1 MKKIIHIG
9 LVHFFI
15 LFTFN
20 VTAQVTQSQNDISSE
35 TSYLGTSNDYDV
47 LFKRKGINA
56 GNISEKST
64 YLGLNAFAPFR
75 SISFGIH
82 AGKNAEGE
90 GLNTYLGHFSGA
102 GVDFKYQNYGI
113 KNTFVGSFSGERNNT
128 GNENTFIGA
137 FSAQNNVTGEQNTFI
152 GSYSGF
158 SNSSGNNNTYIG
170 YAAGILNSNGNNNI
184 FVGKNSGKQSQ
195 GSNNVFIGNNLGTNT
210 NFSNTLLIDN
220 ISDNN
225 IYDNNLPLIWGNFD
239 QDRLKFN
246 VNKNNNSFLEING
259 FNTSS
264 GLRFSNLNSSN
275 VAQENTGKV
284 LSVNTNG
291 EVILVNSLDTSNALT
306 TSVYT
311 IGLSTG
317 NLTAIQGNCNA
328 FVNNSTVFLND
339 AINSAIANGYKKI
352 YIQEGVYLINN
363 SINITGKF
371 GIQIEGSGYGTIIKP
386 TVSIELNTPI
396 INVSDGSYYTIVKNL
411 SFEPEDV
418 NSGAKVE
425 TCIRLGAQS
434 DKNTFENLM
443 IGRQIGGTFTKSM
456 KPIFIDLPSGE
467 ADFNTFQN
475 ISFKKCL
482 GGIYIKATN
491 GIFNSNLFNN
501 ISFDKPRVGIEFE
514 GNGANDN
521 VFSNLKLQTGVNNDG
536 LTSLELTTHFIKNVS
551 GSNNTFRDVF
561 VADWKLIDNAELTYI
576 INTLGPP
583 AGQPAYFG
591 AYRTTIENVEVEA
604 TGIIG
609 HPYTLDN
616 YYQDLGTGTQFIN
629 NASGN
634 RNSDYIYNDINNIVY
649 AGQTANG
656 YKNNFE
662 ISQIDKVVFS
672 NRANNSLAQIGSR
685 ASDRFEIKNF
695 KNIYIGNYESNYS
708 ISGNQSNTKIEGDL
722 QFQTHH
728 GMNLNG
734 NFVLTNAN
742 SWGKLQWT
750 NLSTLALPNIFT
762 NNGWLQGSRTITMQ
776 SANSNHN
783 LRFNRSDS
791 QTDLT
796 AGASDVLFLNS
807 AKQAVAIGANGFAN
821 SEAHGTHYKLV
832 VNGKAR
838 IKDECLI
845 IGTGWADY
853 VFEESYNLLPLNEVE
868 EFISK
873 NGHLPN
879 MPKTK
884 EIEKNGLGLAQITIK
899 QQEKIEEL
907 TLYIIELE
915 KKMEVQ
921 NQKIEKLIQLVE

>member
-1 MKKIIHIG
+1 M
-9 LVHFFI
+9 
-15 LFTFN
+15 
-20 VTAQVTQSQNDISSE
+20 
-35 TSYLGTSNDYDV
+35 
-47 LFKRKGINA
+47 FKRNEINA
-56 GNISEKST
+56 GKISDYST
-64 YLGLNAFAPFR
+64 FFGVNSFALNK
-75 SISFGIH
+75 SISFGVN
-82 AGKNAEGE
+82 AGKNSVGE
-90 GLNTYLGHFSGA
+90 GLNTYLGHYSGL
-102 GVDFKYQNYGI
+102 GIESEYQNYGS
-113 KNTFVGSFSGERNNT
+113 KNTFVGSYSGEVNFT

-137 FSAQNNVTGEQNTFI
+137 FSAQSNVTGIQNTFL
-152 GSYSGF
+152 GTYSGF
-158 SNSSGNNNTYIG
+158 SNIKGNFNTYIG
-170 YAAGILNSNGNNNI
+170 YAAGISNPTGNNNI

-195 GSNNVFIGNNLGTNT
+195 GSYNVFIGNNSGTNS
-210 NFSNTLLIDN
+210 NFNNTLIIDN
-220 ISDNN
+220 SVENGTSSMS
-225 IYDNNLPLIWGNFD
+225 LPLIWGDFN
-239 QDRLKFN
+239 QDKLKFN
-246 VNKNNNSFLEING
+246 VNKTSNSFLEING
-259 FNTSS
+259 FGTSS
-264 GLRFSNLNSSN
+264 GLRFSNLNNSSI
-275 VAQENTGKV
+275 AQQSTGKV
-284 LSVNTNG
+284 LSVDSNG
-291 EVILVNSLDTSNALT
+291 QVILVNALASSNSLS

-311 IGLSTG
+311 IGLETG
-317 NLTAIQGNCNA
+317 NLTAIQSNCNA
-328 FVNNSTVFLND
+328 LVNNSTLFLND
-339 AINSAIANGYKKI
+339 AINAAISSGYKKI
-352 YIQEGVYLINN
+352 YIQEGIYLANN
-363 SINITGKF
+363 SINIIGKF

-386 TVSIELNTPI
+386 AVGMNIDIPI
-396 INVSDGSYYTIVKNL
+396 INVSDGSYYTIIKNL
-411 SFEPEDV
+411 SFEPDDV
-418 NSGAKVE
+418 NSGAKVA
-425 TCIRLGAQS
+425 TCIRLGAQC

-443 IGRQIGGTFTKSM
+443 IGRQIGGTFVKSM
-456 KPIFIDLPSGE
+456 KPIFIDLPTGE

-521 VFSNLKLQTGVNNDG
+521 VFSNLKLQIGVNNDG

-551 GSNNTFRDVF
+551 GSNNVFRDVF
-561 VADWKLIDNAELTYI
+561 VADWKLINNAELTYV
-576 INTLGPP
+576 INTLAPP

-634 RNSDYIYNDINNIVY
+634 RNTDYIYNDINNIMY
-649 AGQTANG
+649 AGQTANS

-672 NRANNSLAQIGSR
+672 NRANSALNQIGSR
-685 ASDRFEIKNF
+685 AADRFEVKNF

-708 ISGNQSNTKIEGDL
+708 TTGNQSTTKIEGDL

-742 SWGKLQWT
+742 TAGKLQWT
-750 NLSTLALPNIFT
+750 NLANLSTPNIYT
-762 NNGWLQGSRTITMQ
+762 NNGWLQGDRTITMQ
-776 SANSNHN
+776 SNSTNHN
-783 LRFNRSDS
+783 LRFNRSDLQS
-791 QTDLT
+791 NM
-796 AGASDVLFLNS
+796 ASGASDVLFLNS
-807 AKQAVAIGANGFAN
+807 ARQAVAIGPNGLN
-821 SEAHGTHYKLV
+821 NTNTHGNTYKLI

-853 VFEESYNLLPLNEVE
+853 VFEDNYNLLTLKEVE
-868 EFISK
+868 EFINK

-879 MPKTK
+879 MPKTE
-884 EIEKNGLGLAQITIK
+884 EIEKNGLGLAQMTIK

-907 TLYIIELE
+907 TLYIIDLE
-915 KKMEVQ
+915 KKIELQ
-921 NQKIEKLIQLVE
+921 NQKIEKILKSIE